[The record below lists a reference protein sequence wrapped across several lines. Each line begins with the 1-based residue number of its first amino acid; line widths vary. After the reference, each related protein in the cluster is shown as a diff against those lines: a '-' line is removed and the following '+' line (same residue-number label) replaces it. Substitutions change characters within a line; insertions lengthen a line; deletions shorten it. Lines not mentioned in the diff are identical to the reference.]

1 MSLVLVLRLALSIR
15 IVGIID
21 VESAHEYETL
31 QHIGGAHTHLEHRQ
45 CLVIMLLKE
54 GFCPLHVKRGTQC
67 IETSELVDVRLVY
80 TFGKEFLDHRSV
92 DTQSIDQFVDLLIL
106 LACSLARDV
115 IT

>member
-1 MSLVLVLRLALSIR
+1 
-15 IVGIID
+15 
-21 VESAHEYETL
+21 
-31 QHIGGAHTHLEHRQ
+31 
-45 CLVIMLLKE
+45 MLLKE

-106 LACSLARDV
+106 LACSIARDV